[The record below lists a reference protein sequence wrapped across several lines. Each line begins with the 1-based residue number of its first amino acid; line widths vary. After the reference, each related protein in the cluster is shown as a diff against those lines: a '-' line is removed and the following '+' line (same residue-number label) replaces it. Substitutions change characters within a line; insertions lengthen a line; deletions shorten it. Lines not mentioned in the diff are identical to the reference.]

1 MKYFLGINP
10 FLGRVYL
17 NVLYFFFFFFLV
29 KEVRKL
35 A

>member
-10 FLGRVYL
+10 FLSRVYL
-17 NVLYFFFFFFLV
+17 NVLHFFLV

>member
-17 NVLYFFFFFFLV
+17 NVLYFFLV